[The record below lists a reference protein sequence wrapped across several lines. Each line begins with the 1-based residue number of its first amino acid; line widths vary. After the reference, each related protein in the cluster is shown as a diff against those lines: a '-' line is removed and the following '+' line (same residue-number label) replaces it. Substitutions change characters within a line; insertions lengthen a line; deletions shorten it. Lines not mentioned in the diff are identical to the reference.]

1 MLPKTSSV
9 HFLSGLGHIASH
21 AVITLLALAI
31 AFSVPTAASYVL
43 FNWWPKVE
51 GDAQALLYTE
61 LGFAALLVLLFNLVK
76 IAWDFRSQAR
86 MSNIASLIYARESD
100 DWLSRWGKEQQFRR
114 LPWKRDVN
122 IMAVT
127 GYGTFAAPASPLR
140 DVLQEYYEIRV
151 MLLNPDGPGAVAYA
165 AAHADPDAT
174 LAQLRQEVRSSID
187 GLRQLRA
194 AGKNV
199 TVRFYD
205 TPPFWKLIFTG
216 EYVWV
221 RCCHNSRD
229 TDKFPE
235 YVFALQP
242 TKPNR
247 GFFPAFYT
255 YFLNSWNNAIHAEY
269 MFDTDELVY
278 RDVQGSEMR
287 RETFAQ
293 PAANEV
299 GIHPGLSVCAR

>member
-61 LGFAALLVLLFNLVK
+61 LGFAAVLVLLFNLVK
-76 IAWDFRSQAR
+76 IAWDFRGQAR

-100 DWLSRWGKEQQFRR
+100 DWLARWGKEQQFRR

-140 DVLQEYYEIRV
+140 DVLQECYEIRV

-165 AAHADPDAT
+165 AAHADSAAT

-278 RDVQGSEMR
+278 RDVQGTEMR
-287 RETFAQ
+287 RETFPQ
-293 PAANEV
+293 QAANEV
-299 GIHPGLSVCAR
+299 DIQPGLSVCAR